1 VNRGTFVALAG
12 VLLACGGP
20 EPKSAHDTN
29 EGVPANSI
37 QMSRLH
43 DDEKPAKSAPPPEDD
58 PTQPYTVPIGANPT
72 PPSSDGAG
80 APAAGAGSKKNGAA
94 SGKGGAVV
102 SRAECNQ
109 VLDRYLEL
117 EFASNPQL
125 KNVPPEM
132 RQQVIEQAKA
142 QARQEKGEAPCD
154 ATRSQY
160 TCAMSAPSAAA
171 WQRCMK

>member
-1 VNRGTFVALAG
+1 
-12 VLLACGGP
+12 
-20 EPKSAHDTN
+20 
-29 EGVPANSI
+29 
-37 QMSRLH
+37 MSRLH
-43 DDEKPAKSAPPPEDD
+43 DEPERPKESPPAPEED
-58 PTQPYTVPIGANPT
+58 PTRPYTVAVGADPT
-72 PPSSDGAG
+72 PPTAEGSAAPPAG
-80 APAAGAGSKKNGAA
+80 SGSKKGSAPA
-94 SGKGGAVV
+94 GKGGAVV

-132 RQQVIEQAKA
+132 RQQIIEQAKA

-160 TCAMSAPSAAA
+160 TCAMGAGSAAA